1 MEMRMKM
8 RKIIEMMMRRRRRR
22 RRILMRMMRI
32 TVLMFMTLQYYA
44 CWNTWIM
51 DSGAIV

>member
-1 MEMRMKM
+1 MKM
-8 RKIIEMMMRRRRRR
+8 RKIIEMMRRRRRRR
-22 RRILMRMMRI
+22 RRILMMLIMLMRI

-51 DSGAIV
+51 DSGAID